1 MNRIRAI
8 GLSVLLCVS
17 FLSAQPMQSLF
28 SSDSLLLFIPFKDN
42 SSFKGKW
49 NISVDVPRYFSVYG
63 RERFRVGTVSPASV
77 LSIAKA
83 AGKDTTTLSNL
94 SYLQELA
101 AHFKTRYIITGTI
114 EEFSITRFMVSE
126 VQLAGYEAFAA
137 EVKIK
142 LTLFD
147 AAQFGASRSTSPIRR
162 MLRKDPLDRVFDQA
176 IVYEGEAEG
185 IVKDKG
191 LGITLFG
198 KQTDRT
204 NQYWSL
210 DEIAFGSEQ
219 FGKTIIGEAMLKCAE
234 DLSTKLERAIP
245 SLVSKSVVLSSSVV
259 LDSIQTDSSIILK
272 RQFINGEIVLVD
284 NDEVF
289 INLGIADGI
298 RVGDVLPVFDQ
309 GDEIRDPKTNAL
321 LGTKDDKVGEIQITE
336 LRAEHLALAT
346 IVSGKDRIKPK
357 LRVRKVIVR

>member
-8 GLSVLLCVS
+8 GLSALLCVT

-77 LSIAKA
+77 LSTAKA
-83 AGKDTTTLSNL
+83 AGKDTTTLNDL
-94 SYLQELA
+94 SSLHELA

-147 AAQFGASRSTSPIRR
+147 AAQFGASR
-162 MLRKDPLDRVFDQA
+162 QA

-272 RQFINGEIVLVD
+272 RQLINGEIVLVD

-298 RVGDVLPVFDQ
+298 RVGDILPVFNR
-309 GDEIRDPKTNAL
+309 GDEIRDPKTNVL
-321 LGTKDDKVGEIQITE
+321 LGTKDEKVGEIQITE

-346 IVSGKDRIKPK
+346 IVSGKDSIQPK